1 VADLATEGRD
11 AFVRFWSSVHEAT
24 YRMSGGR
31 ALTRILGMSVVQLT
45 TVGRRS
51 GRLRSTI
58 LTAPIAEEE
67 RIVLVA
73 SNGGDDRNPQWYLNM
88 MAQPTVGV
96 VCEGVEREFEGR
108 VAYGSERSDLW
119 RTIRTVTPIYQLHQR
134 RTSRELPVVVL
145 EASYLR
151 PDPTA

>member
-24 YRMSGGR
+24 YRVSGGR
-31 ALTRILGMSVVQLT
+31 ALTRVLGMSVVQLT

-58 LTAPIAEEE
+58 LTAPIVEAE

-88 MAQPTVGV
+88 MAKPTVGV
-96 VCEGVEREFEGR
+96 ARGGVKREFEGR
-108 VAYGSERSDLW
+108 VAHGSERADLW
-119 RTIRTVTPIYQLHQR
+119 RTIRTVTPIYELHQR

-145 EASYLR
+145 EASRLP